1 VAQWLLFSLVDEKIG
16 DYSQCIG
23 DYSCNYR
30 GLFYPPKIGDYDNER
45 GESRF

>member
-1 VAQWLLFSLVDEKIG
+1 MVD
-16 DYSQCIG
+16 DYRGLYIYTQCIG